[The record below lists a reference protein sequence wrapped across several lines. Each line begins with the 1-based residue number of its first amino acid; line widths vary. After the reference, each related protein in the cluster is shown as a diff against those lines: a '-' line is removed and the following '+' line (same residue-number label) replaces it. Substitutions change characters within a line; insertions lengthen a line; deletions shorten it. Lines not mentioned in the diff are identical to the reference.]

1 MQAYSAKPAV
11 PLQGRQWTLT
21 EINGKKVSPDTGNRV
36 PYLKFAAEGTQLTGY
51 DGCNRLMG
59 TYKKAGSSLTI
70 HMVAATLMA
79 CLIPDGG
86 QSGFNDALGKTDN
99 YRIYGNTL
107 ALFDGKTVLAQFKSG
122 TSNPPNTNP

>member
-1 MQAYSAKPAV
+1 M
-11 PLQGRQWTLT
+11 
-21 EINGKKVSPDTGNRV
+21 

-70 HMVAATLMA
+70 HMLAETLMA
-79 CLIPDGG
+79 CVVPDGG
-86 QSGFNDALGKTDN
+86 HPGFNDALGKTDS

-107 ALFDGKTVLAQFKSG
+107 ALLDGKTVLAQFKSG
-122 TSNPPNTNP
+122 TSIQQNTNP